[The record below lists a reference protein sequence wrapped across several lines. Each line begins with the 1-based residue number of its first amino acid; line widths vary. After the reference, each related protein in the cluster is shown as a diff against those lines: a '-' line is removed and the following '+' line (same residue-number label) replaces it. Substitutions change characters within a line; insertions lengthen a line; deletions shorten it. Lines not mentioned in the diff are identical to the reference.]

1 MHQVRSTAKR
11 VQSGAPSINREGELG
26 LMNPSWEIPKPEGA
40 APTKPP
46 SPTSVIPLRDFS
58 WASAPAPQSTGSRY
72 AVAVQE
78 LTECEENEHKGTRFP
93 VRESKAKTKV
103 RGELGRLME
112 PRGRALAHPA
122 GPLLL
127 EYAREG
133 CPVDVGRPWTKVEIM
148 TTAERGP
155 HKSALA

>member
-1 MHQVRSTAKR
+1 MIEEKT
-11 VQSGAPSINREGELG
+11 PEGELG
-26 LMNPSWEIPKPEGA
+26 LSVPIWEDPPIIMEDHKRAKSPS
-40 APTKPP
+40 
-46 SPTSVIPLRDFS
+46 SVIPLRDFS
-58 WASAPAPQSTGSRY
+58 WASAPAPQRNGSRY

-78 LTECEENEHKGTRFP
+78 LTKDEKVKNTKTRFP
-93 VRESKAKTKV
+93 VKVSKAKVKS
-103 RGELGRLME
+103 RGESGRLME

-133 CPVDVGRPWTKVEIM
+133 CPVDVGRPWTKEEIM
-148 TTAERGP
+148 TAAERGP